1 METLYLL
8 IMSTFIQIPNKIN
21 QLTKRSKL
29 YEIITY
35 ATIRSQIKDGTY
47 TASYPE
53 KQLAEE
59 LNVTERSI
67 RNYIDDLEKTGF
79 FTITKKHGTGEYAHN
94 VYKLQYLSNEYFA
107 IEPEFI
113 TNQSIAPQLKGLL
126 LLMKTHCIKGTN
138 YLQYSS
144 NEQLAKLL
152 NIGKNQL
159 PIYLKELEA
168 NGLIRF
174 IDNTLHLPCEFF
186 KLSITDGIPQKIYE
200 TIYHYCLNN
209 DCIPPYKDSDTH
221 DLGAI
226 VAHYP
231 DEDSLL
237 KALEKRCPKLPK
249 KVSFAYL
256 TQALLNKRIETKV
269 KPTYTITL

>member
-67 RNYIDDLEKTGF
+67 RNYIDELEKTGF

-113 TNQSIAPQLKGLL
+113 TNPTITPLLKGLL

-159 PIYLKELEA
+159 PIYLKELESK
-168 NGLIRF
+168 GLIRY
-174 IDNTLHLPCEFF
+174 IDDTLHLPCEYF
-186 KLSITDGIPQKIYE
+186 KLSLTDGVHKKAYEIIYQ
-200 TIYHYCLNN
+200 YCLSK
-209 DCIPPYKDSDTH
+209 DCVPPFKDVDTN
-221 DLGAI
+221 DLGTI
-226 VAHYP
+226 IAHYP
-231 DEDSLL
+231 EPDNLL
-237 KALEKRCPKLPK
+237 NALKKRCPKLPR

-256 TQALLNKRIETKV
+256 TEALLNKRIETKV